1 MAFSPALTSL
11 IDALRILPGVGA
23 KSAQR
28 MAFHMLQRER
38 EGAAHLARTIEQA
51 VENVQHC
58 KSCRMFTEH
67 EICDIC
73 SNERRDSS
81 LVCVV
86 ESPADVMAIEQNTDF
101 GGRYFVLL
109 GRLSPIDGIGPNE
122 LGLDILRQR
131 LSDGS
136 VEEVIL
142 ATGATVEGEATAQ
155 YVADL
160 ARQNNAGVSR
170 IAHGVPIGGELEY
183 VDAGTLSQAFSGR
196 RAL

>member
-73 SNERRDSS
+73 SNERRDPS

-131 LSDGS
+131 LADGS

-196 RAL
+196 RAF

>member
-73 SNERRDSS
+73 SNERRDPS

>member
-38 EGAAHLARTIEQA
+38 EGAGYLARAIEQA

-58 KSCRMFTEH
+58 KSCRMFTEY

-73 SNERRDSS
+73 SNERRDPA

-86 ESPADVMAIEQNTDF
+86 ESPADVMAIEQSTDF

-122 LGLDILRQR
+122 LGLDILRER
-131 LSDGS
+131 LADGS

-160 ARQNNAGVSR
+160 ARQNSAGVSR

-196 RAL
+196 RAF